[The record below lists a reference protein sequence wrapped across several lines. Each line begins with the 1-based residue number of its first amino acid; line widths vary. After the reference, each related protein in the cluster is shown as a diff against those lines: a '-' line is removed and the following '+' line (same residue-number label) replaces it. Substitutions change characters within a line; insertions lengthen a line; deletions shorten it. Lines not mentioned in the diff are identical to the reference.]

1 MSINTRVCV
10 CRPNKQMTMRQAAVA
25 VMAGN
30 TAAGNTVPVEREA
43 LRKKKKRKKKEK
55 KKGVCVCV

>member
-1 MSINTRVCV
+1 
-10 CRPNKQMTMRQAAVA
+10 MTMRQAAVA

-55 KKGVCVCV
+55 KKGVCVCVCVCL